1 MKNIVVEQHRPIVG
15 CELTEIDGR
24 WIMYVVIGQEFRFY
38 FERNS
43 YRGLGGLNSDI
54 ILFEL

>member
-1 MKNIVVEQHRPIVG
+1 MKNIVVEQRRPIVG

-43 YRGLGGLNSDI
+43 
-54 ILFEL
+54 